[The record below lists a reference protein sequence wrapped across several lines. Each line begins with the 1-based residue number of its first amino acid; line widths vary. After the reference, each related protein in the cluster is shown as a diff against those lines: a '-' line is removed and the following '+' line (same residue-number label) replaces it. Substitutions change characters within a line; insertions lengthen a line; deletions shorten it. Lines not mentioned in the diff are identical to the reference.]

1 MLVPLPSYY
10 VVVWQECTRIYIC
23 WQTGR
28 PSHAVAVAAVGG
40 GGGAAAAAAAAVL
53 LLLLLSLDDERRK
66 RERMDLEIG
75 FND

>member
-40 GGGAAAAAAAAVL
+40 GGAAAAAAAVL

>member
-40 GGGAAAAAAAAVL
+40 GAAAAAAAAVL